1 MHRMAAKSEKGSG
14 KASGAKAKADDAKA
28 KAGGA
33 KAAPKTT
40 ASKTTARKATSTRRK
55 APLITDEMIAERAY
69 FIAQSGTGSSD
80 HENWVRAESELRTE
94 A

>member
-1 MHRMAAKSEKGSG
+1 MHRMAAKSEKGPG
-14 KASGAKAKADDAKA
+14 KAGGAKAKVT
-28 KAGGA
+28 GA

-40 ASKTTARKATSTRRK
+40 ASKTTARKATSSRRK
-55 APLITDEMIAERAY
+55 APMITDEMIAERAY

-80 HENWVRAESELRTE
+80 HENWVRAEAELLNG

>member
-1 MHRMAAKSEKGSG
+1 MHRMAAKSDKGPG
-14 KASGAKAKADDAKA
+14 KASGAK
-28 KAGGA
+28 A

-40 ASKTTARKATSTRRK
+40 ASKTTASKTTARKATSSRRK
-55 APLITDEMIAERAY
+55 APQITDEMIAERAY

-80 HENWVRAESELRTE
+80 HENWVRAEAELLNG

>member
-1 MHRMAAKSEKGSG
+1 MAAKSEKSSG
-14 KASGAKAKADDAKA
+14 KASGAKAKANDAKA

-40 ASKTTARKATSTRRK
+40 ASKTTAARKATSTRRK

>member
-1 MHRMAAKSEKGSG
+1 MAAKSEKGPG
-14 KASGAKAKADDAKA
+14 

-40 ASKTTARKATSTRRK
+40 ASKTTASKTTARKATSSRRK
-55 APLITDEMIAERAY
+55 APVITDEMIAERAY

-80 HENWVRAESELRTE
+80 HENWVQAESELRSG